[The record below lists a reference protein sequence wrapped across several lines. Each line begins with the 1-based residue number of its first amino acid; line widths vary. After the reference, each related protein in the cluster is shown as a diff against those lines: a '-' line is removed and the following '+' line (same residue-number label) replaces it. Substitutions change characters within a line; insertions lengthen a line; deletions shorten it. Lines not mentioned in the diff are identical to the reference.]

1 MDDFISLPHARIHKK
16 EPTKKLNILPTN
28 YFESFCK
35 NWLDGIDFSKDT
47 DFQQS
52 IVNKTSSEDVFG
64 RKPYAIS
71 KNVIRNQNPIEL
83 LFKDSKHFDAQ
94 NLRLVS

>member
-1 MDDFISLPHARIHKK
+1 MDGFISLPHARIHKK
-16 EPTKKLNILPTN
+16 EPPKKLNILPTN
-28 YFESFCK
+28 FFESFCK

-52 IVNKTSSEDVFG
+52 IVNKTSSEMFLEENLT
-64 RKPYAIS
+64 RFL

-94 NLRLVS
+94 NL

>member
-1 MDDFISLPHARIHKK
+1 MDGFISLPHARIHKK

-28 YFESFCK
+28 FFESFCK

-52 IVNKTSSEDVFG
+52 IVNKTSSEMFLEENLT
-64 RKPYAIS
+64 RFL

-94 NLRLVS
+94 NL

>member
-1 MDDFISLPHARIHKK
+1 MDGFISLPHARIHKK
-16 EPTKKLNILPTN
+16 EATKKLNILPTN
-28 YFESFCK
+28 FFESFCK
-35 NWLDGIDFSKDT
+35 KWLDGIDFSKDA

-71 KNVIRNQNPIEL
+71 KKCHQEPKSDRTFVQ
-83 LFKDSKHFDAQ
+83 
-94 NLRLVS
+94 RLKTF